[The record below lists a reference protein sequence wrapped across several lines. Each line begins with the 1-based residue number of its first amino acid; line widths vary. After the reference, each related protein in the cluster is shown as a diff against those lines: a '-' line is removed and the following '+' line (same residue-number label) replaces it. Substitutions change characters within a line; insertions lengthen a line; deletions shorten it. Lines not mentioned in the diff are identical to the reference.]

1 MNISKPGITKGEHWH
16 HTKWELFIVVKGHGL
31 IQQRRIGTDEVI
43 EFEVSDEKIEA
54 IYMLPGFTHNIVN
67 LSYTENLVTVMWA
80 NEQFDSNHPDTFSEE
95 VVAN

>member
-67 LSYTENLVTVMWA
+67 LSDTENLVTVMWA